1 MYIWSSSNTSVAT
14 VSTKGI
20 VITTNAVGHTQA
32 RAADMK
38 NLAIFGTAEVGS
50 QSVLNTPSSCRVI
63 GVQLPQGIIFIPYLY
78 LSQYSV
84 SQEGH
89 LRSKRA
95 MMYHSKMKID
105 RRFVFRSG

>member
-50 QSVLNTPSSCRVI
+50 QPV
-63 GVQLPQGIIFIPYLY
+63 
-78 LSQYSV
+78 
-84 SQEGH
+84 
-89 LRSKRA
+89 
-95 MMYHSKMKID
+95 
-105 RRFVFRSG
+105 